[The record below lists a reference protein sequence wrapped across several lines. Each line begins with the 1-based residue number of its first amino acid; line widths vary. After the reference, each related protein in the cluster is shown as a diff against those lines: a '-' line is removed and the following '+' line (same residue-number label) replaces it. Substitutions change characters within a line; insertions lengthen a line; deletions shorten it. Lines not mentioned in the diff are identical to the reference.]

1 VCDRFYY
8 TLEKIGEIL
17 HMAKSGRLIVK
28 VDEQISH
35 KLLGQVL
42 IDEKG
47 TKIGKI
53 IELIGSVKSPYA
65 SVITTIDSKYSVGG
79 GKVFTSDAHNQQFNS
94 SRKKGRLKR
103 RRRT

>member
-1 VCDRFYY
+1 VCVRFYY

-17 HMAKSGRLIVK
+17 HLAKSGRLMVK
-28 VDEQISH
+28 VDEQINH
-35 KLLGQVL
+35 KLIGQAL
-42 IDEKG
+42 IDDKG

-53 IELIGSVKSPYA
+53 IELVGSVKSPYA
-65 SVITTIDSKYSVGG
+65 SVIPTVDSKYSVG

-94 SRKKGRLKR
+94 SRKRGRMKR

>member
-1 VCDRFYY
+1 MYDKLYY

-17 HMAKSGRLIVK
+17 HLAKSGRLIVK

-35 KLLGQVL
+35 KLIGQAL
-42 IDEKG
+42 IDDKG

-65 SVITTIDSKYSVGG
+65 SVIPTVESKYSVG
-79 GKVFTSDAHNQQFNS
+79 GKVFTSDTHHQQFNS
-94 SRKKGRLKR
+94 SRKRGRMKR

>member
-1 VCDRFYY
+1 
-8 TLEKIGEIL
+8 
-17 HMAKSGRLIVK
+17 MAKSGRLIVK
-28 VDEQISH
+28 VDEQISY
-35 KLLGQVL
+35 KLLGQAL

-47 TKIGKI
+47 LNKIGKI

-65 SVITTIDSKYSVGG
+65 SVIPTVDSKYSVG